1 MYAVYMHNSRKTAMQ
16 LHNTEDFTKSKLQ
29 IIALHKRI
37 KHQYVKGVVEV
48 CLNMLGSSVVEYF
61 RLESF
66 KQDHT
71 PVPAD
76 GAV

>member
-1 MYAVYMHNSRKTAMQ
+1 MVDDILLADGHME
-16 LHNTEDFTKSKLQ
+16 LHNTEAITNSKLQ

-37 KHQYVKGVVEV
+37 KLHYVRGVVWV
-48 CLNMLGSSVVEYF
+48 CLNMLGSSVIDYF

-66 KQDHT
+66 KQDHSPT
-71 PVPAD
+71 PAD